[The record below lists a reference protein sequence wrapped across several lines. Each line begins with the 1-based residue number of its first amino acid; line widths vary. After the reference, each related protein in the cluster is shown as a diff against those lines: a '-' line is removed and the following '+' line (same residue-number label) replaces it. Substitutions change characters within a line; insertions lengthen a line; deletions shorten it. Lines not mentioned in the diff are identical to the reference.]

1 MKHATIAFDSS
12 HREYDNNGFLHVRAC
27 NLTKEQVAPYYGREI
42 PNYQEAGFDPNKVYY
57 GYRSAEELSRPETV
71 KSINGIPIQLRHH
84 LDYPEAPAKETR
96 VGQTG
101 TDGVWQAP
109 YLKNSLHILDKAG
122 MDAVDGECKELSL
135 AYAYRPEFTS
145 GETEDGTHYDFVM
158 RDILAQH
165 LALVE
170 SGRAGRD
177 VVVCDSSL
185 KEDDMPTEEKKPE
198 GVTLEEEK
206 ITESAP
212 TEGAKDEG
220 EELVEQKIDAVLSE
234 FNLPEDVLV
243 KVKALILGTA
253 DEAPKPEE
261 EVKVEEKVEQDEETA
276 PVAEA
281 PAIEE
286 KKEVIEF
293 AEDVANA
300 LKECGYDSDTDPCAQ
315 AFAKGFE
322 YGKAHAEPKAQDED
336 KEEEDAKVAQDAALQ
351 SQKAELEKEFIARF
365 DAIRDCRSVI
375 GDVKFTAFDCAGDVY
390 VSALKKLGVTKGIDS
405 SNARACFDVY
415 MQTKKAVVAED
426 KAHDDAQNAMAQ
438 ILSNVKE

>member
-1 MKHATIAFDSS
+1 MKHSTIAFDSS

-42 PNYQEAGFDPNKVYY
+42 PNYEQAGFEPNKVYY

-122 MDAVDGECKELSL
+122 MDAANGECKELSL
-135 AYAYRPEFTS
+135 AYAYRPEFKS
-145 GETEDGTHYDFVM
+145 GETADGTHYDFVM

-185 KEDDMPTEEKKPE
+185 KEDEMPQEEKKPE

-206 ITESAP
+206 VIESAP
-212 TEGAKDEG
+212 IEGAKDEG
-220 EELVEQKIDAVLSE
+220 EEPTQEQKLDAVLSE
-234 FNLPEDVLV
+234 FELPEETLA
-243 KVKALILGTA
+243 KVKALIL
-253 DEAPKPEE
+253 APATDEE
-261 EVKVEEKVEQDEETA
+261 EVKTEEVKAEEVEQDEEI
-276 PVAEA
+276 PEEPKQEDEQEVAFSD
-281 PAIEE
+281 
-286 KKEVIEF
+286 EVKT
-293 AEDVANA
+293 A
-300 LKECGYDSDTDPCAQ
+300 LKEQGYEGEADALIK
-315 AFAKGFE
+315 AFAKGYE
-322 YGKAHAEPKAQDED
+322 YAKAHVEPKAEDEC
-336 KEEEDAKVAQDAALQ
+336 KEEEIKVAQDAALK

-365 DAIRDCRSVI
+365 DAIRDCRTII

-390 VSALKKLGVTKGIDS
+390 VSALKKLGVTKGIDA
-405 SNARACFDVY
+405 SNARACFDVF
-415 MQTKKAVVAED
+415 MQAKKQAVAQD
-426 KAHDDAQNAMAQ
+426 KAPEDASNAMAQ